1 MTSAAGD
8 LHSSSTPLF
17 PLQFSPRILF
27 FILALQNKPD
37 NIPSI
42 IQDHALPFL
51 LLEPFQETIRNLLQA
66 AFFHSGPNY
75 PLTGQMHNVKST
87 LVYKPT
93 SSSPSKAARLRSPCL
108 QPTGNEACHA
118 HPSAFQTLPHGEIS
132 LINNGYG
139 TKYHRSVTHC
149 HAIFVQ
155 ERTEFGA
162 AGATGLFIR
171 GRPRRR
177 RRPARLPNA
186 RPASISPGSPIAMSF
201 EFALTPE
208 LRERSHYGND

>member
-8 LHSSSTPLF
+8 RHSSSTPLF
-17 PLQFSPRILF
+17 PLQFSLRLLY

-42 IQDHALPFL
+42 IQDHALPFYF
-51 LLEPFQETIRNLLQA
+51 LEPFQEIFRNSLKA
-66 AFFHSGPNY
+66 TFFDSGPNY

-118 HPSAFQTLPHGEIS
+118 HPSASQTLPHGEIS

-155 ERTEFGA
+155 ERTEFGV
-162 AGATGLFIR
+162 AGATGPFIR

-177 RRPARLPNA
+177 RRTARLPVS
-186 RPASISPGSPIAMSF
+186 RKKSLSPGSPIAMSF
-201 EFALTPE
+201 EFALTRE
-208 LRERSHYGND
+208 FRERSHNGYD